1 MSKVVEKFLRYVSF
15 DTKSD
20 EFAKQFPSTNGQ
32 KILGN
37 ELVKELES
45 MGLQS
50 VSMDENG
57 YVMGKLPSNMD
68 KKVPTVGFISHMD
81 TSPDMSGKDVK
92 PNIIKNYDGK
102 DIKLN
107 ENLYLNVEDFPEI
120 KNYIGNTII
129 TTDGTTLLGA
139 DDKAGI
145 AEIMEAI
152 NYLKKNPQIKH
163 GDICVAFTPD
173 EEIGKGADRF
183 NVEKFNADFAYTIDG
198 GALGELEYENFNAA
212 TATVVIKGRNVHP
225 GSAKNKM
232 INSMIIASE
241 FINNMPENDVPE
253 KTEGYEGFYH
263 LTSMKG
269 DVEETILIYIIRD
282 FFKDSFEKR
291 KLVMEQIKNK
301 LNEKYGKEIISLN
314 ISDSYYNMREKIE
327 PVKHIVDM
335 AEQAMKEVKVTPK
348 IVPIRGG
355 TDGARLSF
363 MGLPTP
369 NIFTGGHNF
378 HGKYE
383 YISVESME
391 KAVEVILKIVE
402 LTTKLI

>member
-152 NYLKKNPQIKH
+152 NYLKENPQIKH

-291 KLVMEQIKNK
+291 KLVMEEIKNK

-314 ISDSYYNMREKIE
+314 ISDSYYNMKEKIE

-383 YISVESME
+383 YIPVESME

-402 LTTKLI
+402 LTTKL